1 MKFNELC
8 SLINDLATTMTF
20 QEAGNRLEKV
30 IFNCSKKDFMPLIT
44 EIGTIPECIGHD
56 STEEKLY
63 SKVPDIILAKCFH
76 ELGLKA
82 IVLQERSNSAD
93 IEAKSIYHDYSLV
106 GDAKSFRLSR
116 TAKNQKDF
124 KVESMDHWRG
134 DHDYSVLVCPYF
146 QYPKTVSQIYGQAL
160 NNNVSLFSWEYFSI
174 LLQNNMKETEKINLS
189 ILWNQSSV
197 ISGDTSVADKNNCF
211 FIQQNKNIC
220 NFMHI
225 SDDTFEAHLSLF
237 KQSMIERGEAEIDF
251 WKRKIEEIQTYS
263 REKAINELI
272 VSLKLNEKIAAI
284 TKFTDSLRKDYG
296 YK

>member
-1 MKFNELC
+1 MKFDELC
-8 SLINDLATTMTF
+8 SLIKDLSEKTTF
-20 QEAGNRLEKV
+20 QEAGNQLEKV

-44 EIGTIPECIGHD
+44 EIGTIPEFIGHD
-56 STEEKLY
+56 SKEEKLY
-63 SKVPDIILAKCFH
+63 SKASDITLAKCFH

-134 DHDYSVLVCPYF
+134 DNDYSVLVCPYF

-174 LLQNNMKETEKINLS
+174 LLQNGIQESEKFNLS
-189 ILWNQSSV
+189 ILWNQSALISV
-197 ISGDTSVADKNNCF
+197 DTSIARKNNCF
-211 FIQQNKNIC
+211 FTQQNKNIC
-220 NFMHI
+220 DFMNI
-225 SDDTFEAHLSLF
+225 SDYSFETHLSSF

-251 WKRKIEEIQTYS
+251 WQREIERIKTYS
-263 REKAINELI
+263 REKAIDELI

-284 TKFTDSLRKDYG
+284 TKFTDSLR
-296 YK
+296 